1 MNDADAVLA
10 ETRAWVER
18 AVIGLRLCP
27 FASAAQRGGRVRY
40 VVSGSEDGESLLAD
54 FIAELKRLVDS
65 VPDELETTLL
75 VHPRVFADFLDFN
88 DFLDIAE
95 AAIAELD
102 LDGVVQI
109 ATFHPDYR
117 FADTDAD
124 DIANATNRSP
134 HPILQLLREESIER
148 ALANVA
154 RPDAIFEAN
163 IETLRRLGASGW
175 ATLRRRCR
183 VDAGIEPPGA
193 EDVDP

>member
-1 MNDADAVLA
+1 MNAADPALA

-18 AVIGLRLCP
+18 AVIGLHLCP
-27 FASAAQRGGRVRY
+27 FAASPQRQGRVRY
-40 VVSGSEDGESLLAD
+40 ALSDAEDGEALLAD
-54 FIAELKRLVDS
+54 FVAELKRLVDS
-65 VPDELETTLL
+65 SPDELETTLL
-75 VHPRVFADFLDFN
+75 VHPRVFGDFLDFN
-88 DFLDIAE
+88 DFLDVAE

-134 HPILQLLREESIER
+134 HPILQLLREESIAR

-163 IETLRRLGASGW
+163 IETMRQLGDSGW

-183 VDAGIEPPGA
+183 VDADIEPDIAG
-193 EDVDP
+193 DVDH